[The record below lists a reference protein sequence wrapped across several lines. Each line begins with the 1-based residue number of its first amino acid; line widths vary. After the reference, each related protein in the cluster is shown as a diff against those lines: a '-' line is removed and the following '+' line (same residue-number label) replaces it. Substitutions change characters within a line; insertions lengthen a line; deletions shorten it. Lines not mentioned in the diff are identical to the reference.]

1 MQKLDDVQP
10 AGTRLHSG
18 EPLLWPPQRR
28 GKGRLGNAC
37 GFPNFPQSGNQS
49 PVSRGIDGLG
59 SHDRT
64 EMGDQGIYGTIT
76 DYMKFVWNRLI

>member
-1 MQKLDDVQP
+1 MMSSRRAPASTAESRCCGQP
-10 AGTRLHSG
+10 SVPARAD
-18 EPLLWPPQRR
+18 W
-28 GKGRLGNAC
+28 KNAC

-49 PVSRGIDGLG
+49 PIRRGIDGLG